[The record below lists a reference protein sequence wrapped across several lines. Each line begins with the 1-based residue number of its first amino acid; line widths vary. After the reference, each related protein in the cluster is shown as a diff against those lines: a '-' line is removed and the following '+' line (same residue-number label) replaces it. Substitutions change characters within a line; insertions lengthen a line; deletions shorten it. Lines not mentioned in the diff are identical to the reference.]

1 MGDVYFRHRLM
12 RNPVSSIAVGV
23 VLVASLGLHCRRVE
37 GVEESPAQREALKYL
52 VDYLRIDTSNPPG
65 RETAAARYLES
76 LLRAAGLDAQLVGSD
91 PARRS
96 VYARIKSG
104 SNAPALL
111 LLHHLDVVPA
121 TASEWSIPP
130 FSGEI
135 SGGYVWGRGALDIKS
150 LGIAQLMAVIALK
163 RSGAALKRDVVF
175 LGVAD
180 EEAGGL
186 HGARKLLEEN
196 SELFSNVGFVLNE
209 GGANETVVDRVRIW
223 GIEIDQKTPLWIR
236 ISTKGR
242 RGHGA
247 APPDDGGSA
256 ARLVDALTRLLAIRR
271 DYRLVPSIAGYF
283 SFVSR
288 TKSGLKAEMLR
299 DPSAYFDSPDFSAV
313 LSPSYRALLRDTMVI
328 TQIHAGDSTN
338 SVPGRSWADV
348 DLRLLPDRPAE
359 NALAEIRAALPE
371 GVEIETLLLGEPS
384 PPSEV
389 NTELF
394 AALRKVMEQSEPG
407 SVAGPLVLAG
417 TTDSRFFR
425 SRGIVAYGIS
435 PFKVNYYDADSIHGV
450 DERIR
455 VKFFHEGVGLIGE
468 VVREFAVER
477 K

>member
-1 MGDVYFRHRLM
+1 M
-12 RNPVSSIAVGV
+12 RNPVSSIVVGV

-37 GVEESPAQREALKYL
+37 GVEESPAQREALKYFL
-52 VDYLRIDTSNPPG
+52 DYLRIDTSNPPG

-76 LLRAAGLDAQLVGSD
+76 LLRSAGVEAQLVGSD
-91 PARRS
+91 PRRRS

-121 TASEWSIPP
+121 TASEWSMPP

-135 SGGYVWGRGALDIKS
+135 SGGYIWGRGALDIKS
-150 LGIAQLMAVIALK
+150 LGIAQLMAMLDLK
-163 RSGAALKRDVVF
+163 RTGAVLKRDVIL

-186 HGARKLLEEN
+186 LGARKLLEE
-196 SELFSNVGFVLNE
+196 SPELFANVGFVLNE
-209 GGANETVVDRVRIW
+209 GGANETVVDQVRIW
-223 GIEIDQKTPLWIR
+223 GIEIDQKTPLWLR

-256 ARLVDALTRLLAIRR
+256 ARLVDALTRILAIRR
-271 DYRLVPSIAGYF
+271 DYRLVPSVAEYF

-299 DPSAYFDSPDFSAV
+299 NPRAHFDSPDFSAV
-313 LSPSYRALLRDTMVI
+313 LSPSYRALLRDTLVI

-348 DLRLLPDRPAE
+348 DLRLLPDRPADR
-359 NALAEIRAALPE
+359 ALAEIRAVLPD
-371 GVEIETLLLGEPS
+371 GVEIETLLLGEQS
-384 PPSEV
+384 PPSAA

-394 AALRKVMEQSEPG
+394 AILRKVMEQSEPG
-407 SVAGPLVLAG
+407 SVAGPMVLAG

-455 VKFFHEGVGLIGE
+455 VKFFHEGTDLVRE

>member
-1 MGDVYFRHRLM
+1 M

-23 VLVASLGLHCRRVE
+23 VLVASLGLHCGRVE
-37 GVEESPAQREALKYL
+37 GIEESPLQREALKYF

-65 RETAAARYLES
+65 RETPAARYLES
-76 LLRAAGLDAQLVGSD
+76 ILRSAGLEAQLVGSD
-91 PARRS
+91 PERRS

-121 TASEWSIPP
+121 NPSEWSMHP
-130 FSGEI
+130 FGGEI

-150 LGIAQLMAVIALK
+150 LGIAQLMAVIDLK
-163 RSGAALKRDVVF
+163 RSGAALRRDVIF

-186 HGARKLLEEN
+186 HGTRKLLEEN
-196 SELFSNVGFVLNE
+196 PELFANVGFVLNE
-209 GGANETVVDRVRIW
+209 GGANETVVDQVRIW
-223 GIEIDQKTPLWIR
+223 GIEIDQKTPLWLR

-256 ARLVDALTRLLAIRR
+256 ARLVDALTRILAIQRE
-271 DYRLVPSIAGYF
+271 YRLVPSVAEYF
-283 SFVSR
+283 AFVSR
-288 TKSGLKAEMLR
+288 RKSGRKAEMLR
-299 DPSAYFDSPDFSAV
+299 DPSSYFDSPDLKVV
-313 LSPSYRALLRDTMVI
+313 LSPSYRALLRDTLVI

-338 SVPGRSWADV
+338 SVPGRCWADI
-348 DLRLLPDRPAE
+348 DLRLLPDRSAE
-359 NALAEIRAALPE
+359 DALAQLRAALPE
-371 GVEIETLLLGEPS
+371 DVEIETLLLGERTPPS
-384 PPSEV
+384 PAD
-389 NTELF
+389 TELF
-394 AALRKVMEQSEPG
+394 AALRKVMEKSEPG

-425 SRGIVAYGIS
+425 SRGVVAYGIS

-455 VKFFHEGVGLIGE
+455 VKFFHEGVAVIRE

-477 K
+477 N